1 MNRSPVRPDG
11 AAEAPY
17 QWLSDLAD
25 GRLDP
30 AALDRGCTQWSEDA
44 ETRRTWHA
52 YQVIGDVMRSEELA
66 RGTSRDADFLS
77 TLRVRLAAEPVVLA
91 PGAVTQA
98 SLGTPVV
105 PAVAARPARTSSA
118 ASILAAGRQR
128 WLRPM
133 AAAAGFVAVAGV
145 VVVVRQ
151 AAPGA
156 PSPSGATWASQG
168 ATVVAVGADG
178 RAIPVSAQTGVAVGT
193 AQGQM
198 LRDAQIDAYLR
209 AHRDALAGSPSALPG
224 GGVRTVDF
232 EASQR

>member
-1 MNRSPVRPDG
+1 MNF
-11 AAEAPY
+11 E
-17 QWLSDLAD
+17 
-25 GRLDP
+25 
-30 AALDRGCTQWSEDA
+30 
-44 ETRRTWHA
+44 
-52 YQVIGDVMRSEELA
+52 
-66 RGTSRDADFLS
+66 
-77 TLRVRLAAEPVVLA
+77 
-91 PGAVTQA
+91 AVTA
-98 SLGTPVV
+98 SFVEQV
-105 PAVAARPARTSSA
+105 EKRAFWK
-118 ASILAAGRQR
+118 AGRQR

-156 PSPSGATWASQG
+156 PSPSGPTWAGQG
-168 ATVVAVGADG
+168 ATVVAVGTGGA
-178 RAIPVSAQTGVAVGT
+178 AIPASAQPGVAVGA

-232 EASQR
+232 EAAQR